1 MKQST
6 KETKE
11 VNKFY
16 EWLHRA
22 GNVYMADV
30 ERMDRA
36 IVNVVENVR
45 STPVNTGKV
54 KINDKKFGSVD
65 YSFYLCRNL
74 VH

>member
-45 STPVNTGKV
+45 STPVNKGIF
-54 KINDKKFGSVD
+54 KIIDK
-65 YSFYLCRNL
+65 
-74 VH
+74 

>member
-1 MKQST
+1 MKQSK

-16 EWLHRA
+16 EWLQRT

-45 STPVNTGKV
+45 STPVNKGIL
-54 KINDKKFGSVD
+54 KIIDK
-65 YSFYLCRNL
+65 
-74 VH
+74 

>member
-1 MKQST
+1 MKQSK

-16 EWLHRA
+16 EWLQRA

-45 STPVNTGKV
+45 STPVNKGIL
-54 KINDKKFGSVD
+54 KIIDK
-65 YSFYLCRNL
+65 
-74 VH
+74 